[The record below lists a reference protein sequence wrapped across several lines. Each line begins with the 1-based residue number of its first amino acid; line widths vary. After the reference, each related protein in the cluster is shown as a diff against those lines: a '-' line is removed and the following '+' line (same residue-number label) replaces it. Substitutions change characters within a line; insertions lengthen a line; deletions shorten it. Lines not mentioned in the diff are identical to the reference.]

1 VEEALY
7 ALVLRRGSRRYLYI
21 GSQRDPALRGG
32 QSWEEYV
39 DAVREGRGGAVT
51 VRNRVRNG
59 WTLESVLRGYGEETA
74 VTFWARTALSGFP
87 EWEVTGGLYALRPT
101 PRNMAAMQVWEWQRL
116 RLCTICGEP
125 WHGAVHHDHE
135 PGEAGE
141 LSETCGEVGTLQREL
156 AASRGELDACRRTL
170 EGLRGELAI
179 RDRAAEE
186 ARRELKQLREQLA
199 SRDELLREQ
208 LASRDELLAKASE
221 DLQAAARDV
230 QAAEVARDAAR
241 AAGIAARRFPT
252 PDEWLGF
259 GPDARAS
266 EAAIREVVDRAEAG
280 ARRLDS
286 GGPVRGKVL
295 RFLGTE
301 EYVHLVPLA
310 RVLLPPDQS
319 AHTYKKW
326 ANELKPLVCRHG
338 GEDAVRKEPRLG
350 ETKGRGNAPWVAKA
364 SALFAA
370 LAPEARSPEA

>member
-1 VEEALY
+1 MLTPESRLGRGSGWRSRSQPRATRALPAVGTPAAFPDGPLAAALPGAFGWPVADRQPPQSSGVEEALY
-7 ALVLRRGSRRYLYI
+7 ALVLRRGSRRFLYI

-170 EGLRGELAI
+170 EGLRGELA
-179 RDRAAEE
+179 RA
-186 ARRELKQLREQLA
+186 
-199 SRDELLREQ
+199 
-208 LASRDELLAKASE
+208 
-221 DLQAAARDV
+221 V
-230 QAAEVARDAAR
+230 
-241 AAGIAARRFPT
+241 
-252 PDEWLGF
+252 
-259 GPDARAS
+259 
-266 EAAIREVVDRAEAG
+266 
-280 ARRLDS
+280 
-286 GGPVRGKVL
+286 
-295 RFLGTE
+295 
-301 EYVHLVPLA
+301 
-310 RVLLPPDQS
+310 
-319 AHTYKKW
+319 
-326 ANELKPLVCRHG
+326 
-338 GEDAVRKEPRLG
+338 
-350 ETKGRGNAPWVAKA
+350 
-364 SALFAA
+364 
-370 LAPEARSPEA
+370 

>member
-1 VEEALY
+1 
-7 ALVLRRGSRRYLYI
+7 
-21 GSQRDPALRGG
+21 
-32 QSWEEYV
+32 
-39 DAVREGRGGAVT
+39 
-51 VRNRVRNG
+51 
-59 WTLESVLRGYGEETA
+59 
-74 VTFWARTALSGFP
+74 
-87 EWEVTGGLYALRPT
+87 
-101 PRNMAAMQVWEWQRL
+101 M
-116 RLCTICGEP
+116 
-125 WHGAVHHDHE
+125 
-135 PGEAGE
+135 
-141 LSETCGEVGTLQREL
+141 GTLQREL

-186 ARRELKQLREQLA
+186 ACRELKQ
-199 SRDELLREQ
+199 LREQ

-241 AAGIAARRFPT
+241 AAEIAARRFPT